1 MKKEELIG
9 KKVRGFRFEK
19 NKYRLHYAESMDN
32 YIGKI
37 GVIEEYDAEFN
48 SYRVKFEDGMSYHY
62 PAERIEHHLIVEE
75 ENEKTKVV
83 CTNTICQGECGEC
96 NHLEVVSSVE
106 PTKKV
111 DYNNVSVRICEDNSL
126 IGYYTEDCG
135 ITSFGKTFDELLR
148 NLQHAKK
155 AIEESRERLA
165 KEDLEDAKITAN
177 KGVDI
182 SFDYKSSNDLKS
194 ESLKKEKEPT
204 NPLDD
209 LPIIGDGVLMEVS
222 DDEQVWYKRIV
233 FVKYGKYFLAH
244 DGVQD
249 IKKIDYNVSPKSW
262 IHARPITPKTKISRK
277 EFESKFEIID

>member
-1 MKKEELIG
+1 
-9 KKVRGFRFEK
+9 
-19 NKYRLHYAESMDN
+19 MDN

-37 GVIEEYDAEFN
+37 GVIEEYNIIFD
-48 SYRVKFEDGMSYHY
+48 SYRVKFENGMSYHY
-62 PAERIEHHLIVEE
+62 PAERIEHHLVDE
-75 ENEKTKVV
+75 
-83 CTNTICQGECGEC
+83 
-96 NHLEVVSSVE
+96 E
-106 PTKKV
+106 PTIEV

-126 IGYYTEDCG
+126 IGYYTDDCG

-165 KEDLEDAKITAN
+165 KEDLEEVKIKAN

-182 SFDYKSSNDLKS
+182 SFESKSSNDLKS
-194 ESLKKEKEPT
+194 ESLNESCIDYGKIEQGYICPQTKQQCDDECCVSAENCHLKTSVALEKPEKT

-222 DDEQVWYKRIV
+222 DDMEIWYKRFV
-233 FVKYGKYFLAH
+233 FAKYGNYFLAH
-244 DGVQD
+244 DGVED
-249 IKKIDYNVSPKSW
+249 IRDVSYNISPKSW
-262 IHARPITPKTKISRK
+262 IHARPITKTKITRK